1 MHLSGKIFIQGMAGK
16 IPTIDA
22 GFYDENL
29 LGKQWS
35 YLVVGEDAL
44 RCFNKAG
51 GSIRSSIP

>member
-1 MHLSGKIFIQGMAGK
+1 MAGK
-16 IPTIDA
+16 ISAIDA

-35 YLVVGEDAL
+35 YLVVGEDAP

-51 GSIRSSIP
+51 SSIRACIA